1 MGLLVN
7 ETVTVALAPTLAG
20 AAGSFEGTPAILVEP
35 AGLVSDFT
43 IAADNLSATA
53 TVLAPGA
60 FTVTA
65 TVDNIEGFDVGAL
78 VGTATGE
85 FLPAEPVVLA
95 DALAVSVS

>member
-7 ETVTVALAPTLAG
+7 ETVTVALAPALAG
-20 AAGSFEGTPAILVEP
+20 VPSTFEGALSIVVEP

-53 TVLAPGA
+53 TVLAAGA

-65 TVDNIEGFDVGAL
+65 TVDNIEGADVGAL

-85 FLPAEPVVLA
+85 FLPAAPVVLA
-95 DALAVSVS
+95 DQLDVTVS